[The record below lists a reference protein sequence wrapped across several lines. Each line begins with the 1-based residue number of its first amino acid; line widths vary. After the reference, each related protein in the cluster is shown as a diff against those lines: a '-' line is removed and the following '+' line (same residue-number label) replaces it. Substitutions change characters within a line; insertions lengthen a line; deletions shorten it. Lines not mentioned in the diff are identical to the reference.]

1 MFIIVTYYKVAKN
14 EDMLDQIDREEEKEI
29 SVKQTDTL
37 QVKNKGRVMSMMP
50 NSSGSNDAFNANPG
64 KIDNKETNK
73 KSA

>member
-1 MFIIVTYYKVAKN
+1 
-14 EDMLDQIDREEEKEI
+14 
-29 SVKQTDTL
+29 
-37 QVKNKGRVMSMMP
+37 MMP